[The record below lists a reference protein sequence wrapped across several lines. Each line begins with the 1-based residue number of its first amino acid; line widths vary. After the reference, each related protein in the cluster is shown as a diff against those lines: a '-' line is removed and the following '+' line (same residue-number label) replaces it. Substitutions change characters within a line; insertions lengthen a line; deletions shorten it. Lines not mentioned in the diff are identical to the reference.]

1 MDPYTLGGMI
11 FSLIMVLIVGGFIV
25 SFPIM
30 RRLGAL
36 MEESIRERRAGRLEH
51 TQLAQLQGQIDALT
65 RTLESTERQLELL
78 GERQD
83 FTESLVD
90 SVSRRAL
97 PRKDGEEPGAG

>member
-11 FSLIMVLIVGGFIV
+11 FTIVMVLLVGGFIV
-25 SFPIM
+25 FFPIL

-36 MEESIRERRAGRLEH
+36 MEESIRERRAGRLE
-51 TQLAQLQGQIDALT
+51 QGQVEQLQGQIDNLT
-65 RTLESTERQLELL
+65 RALDSVERQMELM

-90 SVSRRAL
+90 SVSRRRLRTGDRA
-97 PRKDGEEPGAG
+97 EPGAE

>member
-1 MDPYTLGGMI
+1 MDPYTFGAMI
-11 FSLIMVLIVGGFIV
+11 FTIVMVILVGGFII
-25 SFPIM
+25 SFPIL

-51 TQLAQLQGQIDALT
+51 GQVTELQGQIDNLT
-65 RTLESTERQLELL
+65 RALDGVERQLELM

-97 PRKDGEEPGAG
+97 PRKGGEEPGAG